1 MAEKIF
7 NSPASEINGE
17 KYSFSFSK
25 EKKGKGKLVGI
36 TKMGA
41 DGTFNTPVDPSGAE
55 WNTVSNSDE
64 AQKAFNLQINHKD
77 TGDDIVIADKDT

>member
-1 MAEKIF
+1 MAERIF

-25 EKKGKGKLVGI
+25 VKKGDGKLIGI

-64 AQKAFNLQINHKD
+64 AQTAFNLQINHKD
-77 TGDDIVIADKDT
+77 TGDDIVRS

>member
-25 EKKGKGKLVGI
+25 EKKGKGKLIGI

-64 AQKAFNLQINHKD
+64 AQKAFNLQINH
-77 TGDDIVIADKDT
+77 